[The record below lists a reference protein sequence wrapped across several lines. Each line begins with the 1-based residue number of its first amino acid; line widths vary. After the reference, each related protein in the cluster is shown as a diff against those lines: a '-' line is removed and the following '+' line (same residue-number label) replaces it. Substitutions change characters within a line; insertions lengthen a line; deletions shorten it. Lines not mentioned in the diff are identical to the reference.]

1 MKSFVLFLVL
11 LLSAC
16 AGVFPSGGPNGK
28 ANGAVKEQRKGKIP
42 QPVARPAPDEAQ
54 QPVQRDPVEQPP
66 KKREHNIE
74 ED

>member
-16 AGVFPSGGPNGK
+16 ASIFPSGGPNGK
-28 ANGAVKEQRKGKIP
+28 AAGAVKEQRKIP
-42 QPVARPAPDEAQ
+42 PPAAHPAPDEAQ
-54 QPVQRDPVEQPP
+54 QPVKRDPVEQPP
-66 KKREHNIE
+66 KKYEHNIE

>member
-16 AGVFPSGGPNGK
+16 ASVFPSDGPNGK
-28 ANGAVKEQRKGKIP
+28 ANGAVKEQRKKP
-42 QPVARPAPDEAQ
+42 PVARPAPGETQ
-54 QPVQRDPVEQPP
+54 QPVQREPAAEQPP
-66 KKREHNIE
+66 KKYEHNIE